1 MIIPEVILEIVAKSA
16 SLHLIYNFWIMKFPK
31 GKVVNQEA
39 LHSSKAA
46 LQVRDDFYKSIANW
60 LTDELRKGAAAAED
74 PESPHLLGLAVLLT
88 DELLHLSRVG
98 GKSLV
103 NNPEIREAAQA
114 IFKFVTDEYDR
125 IDDRLKKHHRRFKR
139 DLEDLEFSAVKD
151 RQIFQGYLQDLA
163 HSEEYYF
170 IARKVKHIAET
181 LGEIESNY
189 LQGKEEEGDS

>member
-1 MIIPEVILEIVAKSA
+1 
-16 SLHLIYNFWIMKFPK
+16 MKFPK

-46 LQVRDDFYKSIANW
+46 LQVRDDFYKSIAKW

-74 PESPHLLGLAVLLT
+74 PEYPNLLGLAVILT

-98 GKSLV
+98 GKNLV
-103 NNPEIREAAQA
+103 SNPEIREAAQA
-114 IFKFVTDEYDR
+114 VFKFVTDEYDR
-125 IDDRLKKHHRRFKR
+125 IDDRLRKHHRRFKR

-151 RQIFQGYLQDLA
+151 RGIFQGYLQDLA

-170 IARKVKHIAET
+170 IARKVKHISET
-181 LGEIESNY
+181 LLEIENNY
-189 LQGKEEEGDS
+189 LQGREDEDDS